1 MRTLALAALL
11 AVAATTAAAQ
21 APAPPAMAM
30 IFKSWDKDADG
41 AISKAEWTDAGRP
54 ADRFDL
60 VDANKDGKVTPAE
73 LEAAMAA
80 MRQRQG
86 Q

>member
-1 MRTLALAALL
+1 MRTLAISALL
-11 AVAATTAAAQ
+11 ALAAAAAAAQ

-30 IFKSWDKDADG
+30 IFKSWDKDADR
-41 AISKAEWTDAGRP
+41 AISKTEWTDAGRP

-60 VDANKDGKVTPAE
+60 VDANKDGKVTMAE
-73 LEAAMAA
+73 LETAMAA
-80 MRQRQG
+80 VRQRQG